1 MRKPRAID
9 LFSGCGGLT
18 EGLKNA
24 GFKVIGAVEI
34 NGLAA
39 ETYATNHPEVELWKN
54 DIKKITA
61 KSVLK
66 KLRLKPGRLELL
78 AGCPPCQG
86 FSRMRNLN
94 GRYRV
99 REKANDLIFQFLRFV
114 RVLRPKT

>member
-1 MRKPRAID
+1 MRKPRAVD
-9 LFSGCGGLT
+9 LISGCGGLT

-24 GFKVIGAVEI
+24 GFRVIGAVEI
-34 NGLAA
+34 SVLAA
-39 ETYATNHPEVELWKN
+39 ETYAMNHPAVKLWN
-54 DIKKITA
+54 EDIKIITA

-66 KLRLKPGRLELL
+66 RLRLKPGRLELL

-99 REKANDLIFQFLRFV
+99 HEKANDLIFEFLRFV
-114 RVLRPKT
+114 RVLRP